1 MSYDLPKPSIPAL
14 LIQSGVM
21 LGFAICLYLFGT
33 AVQTSNQYS
42 TALKQLEERKI
53 QLNRAYK
60 QVDKYMI
67 FIDTNPYYQKN
78 LGEPQ
83 WEKVDETWIG
93 LPYNDLLKRFSS
105 LYRDDRPFILDYF
118 SATLTKDDDQPVDQ
132 TKENKEDS
140 TEQEPKKLIFHL
152 QGYYLCPCQ

>member
-33 AVQTSNQYS
+33 AVQTNNQYS

-67 FIDTNPYYQKN
+67 FIDTNPYYQKS

-132 TKENKEDS
+132 TSGKSEGNA
-140 TEQEPKKLIFHL
+140 EQKATKLIFHL

>member
-14 LIQSGVM
+14 LIQSGIM

-33 AVQTSNQYS
+33 AVQTNTLYE
-42 TALKQLEERKI
+42 TALKQLQERKT

-93 LPYNDLLKRFSS
+93 LPYNDLLTRFAS
-105 LYRDDRPFILDYF
+105 LYREDRPFILDYF
-118 SATLTKDDDQPVDQ
+118 SATLTKDKNQSVNQ
-132 TKENKEDS
+132 TSEENEDS

>member
-21 LGFAICLYLFGT
+21 LLFALCLYLFGT
-33 AVQTSNQYS
+33 AVQTNNQYS
-42 TALKQLEERKI
+42 TALKQLEERKF
-53 QLNRAYK
+53 QFNRVYK
-60 QVDKYMI
+60 QVDKYI
-67 FIDTNPYYQKN
+67 KFIDTNPYYQNN

-93 LPYNDLLKRFSS
+93 LPYNNLLKRFSG
-105 LYRDDRPFILDYF
+105 LYRDDRPFVLDYF
-118 SATLTKDDDQPVDQ
+118 SATLTQDDNQPVDPNNR
-132 TKENKEDS
+132 ERDNNA
-140 TEQEPKKLIFHL
+140 EQKARKLIFHL

>member
-1 MSYDLPKPSIPAL
+1 MSYDLPKPSIPGL
-14 LIQSGVM
+14 LVQSSVM

-33 AVQTSNQYS
+33 AIQTNNLYS
-42 TALKQLEERKI
+42 TALKQLGERKT

-60 QVDKYMI
+60 QVDNYMD

-93 LPYNDLLKRFSS
+93 LPYNDLLKRFSG

-118 SATLTKDDDQPVDQ
+118 SATLTQDDSQAVDQ
-132 TKENKEDS
+132 ARDKNENS
-140 TEQEPKKLIFHL
+140 TEQKAKKLIFHL